1 MSTAIK
7 TKASTSIRIDAD
19 LLNTLKKNAKKDNR
33 SLSNY
38 LETILFDVVKRP
50 NQETLSAISEAKEGK
65 TAAVDI
71 SSYDTFV
78 KSILNDNENKE
89 D

>member
-7 TKASTSIRIDAD
+7 PKTSTSIRIDAD
-19 LLNTLKKNAKKDNR
+19 LLNTLKSNAKKDNR

-50 NQETLSAISEAKEGK
+50 NQETLAAISEAKEGK
-65 TAAVDI
+65 TSAVDI
-71 SSYDTFV
+71 NSYDSFV
-78 KSILNDNENKE
+78 KSIFSDNENKE